1 MQDMKSFLAEFN
13 KAPAAGVLAENKTP
27 KPKYSSLKGGNI
39 AGRRRQTSNELPNIA
54 KQTSNF
60 SHEPL
65 SPSQSAWINGLE
77 RMRDRRKR
85 LAKASKKGAITPKK
99 VIIEQERMRLARRL
113 STLDFP
119 LAACVDALREKDNN
133 IRAAVDLLLEWHPK
147 GSGGRAAVEKLLQ
160 VLLGAENKL
169 QNMRNKLQV
178 LYAPKVGSSGA
189 AGPLSISA
197 VREIFDRYDVDMS
210 GSIDMDEFRKM
221 MRDLGVRMTPEEF
234 REAVG
239 VSLTFHFFS
248 FICTN
253 FFFFFS
259 FLLC

>member
-1 MQDMKSFLAEFN
+1 
-13 KAPAAGVLAENKTP
+13 
-27 KPKYSSLKGGNI
+27 
-39 AGRRRQTSNELPNIA
+39 
-54 KQTSNF
+54 
-60 SHEPL
+60 
-65 SPSQSAWINGLE
+65 
-77 RMRDRRKR
+77 MRDRRKR
-85 LAKASKKGAITPKK
+85 LAKASKKGAITPKN
-99 VIIEQERMRLARRL
+99 VIVEQERMRLARRL

-239 VSLTFHFFS
+239 VSLTFHFFFVYTVF
-248 FICTN
+248 FIVFTVLTT
-253 FFFFFS
+253 S
-259 FLLC
+259 MSIMSQLLHRRCWTPMLTVSLTLMNSANGGRYSLAATKALSSKMDCMLS